1 MHSLPL
7 RRALDCLESIAYRR
21 KISCLHQHTNCN
33 MYKTCKVDTWLFM
46 AAFSRWKPHM

>member
-7 RRALDCLESIAYRR
+7 RRALDCLEGIAYCR
-21 KISCLHQHTNCN
+21 KIRCLHQLTKCN
-33 MYKTCKVDTWLFM
+33 MYKTCKVNTRLFM